1 MYRMSAVPRS
11 FRTPTLNETQPTW
24 VVEGAATLV
33 GSCRGK
39 TEIPDGLANGFTGR
53 TRTDGFMC
61 ASLLGVGRSRGDASI
76 LFIEPRTYTQLVREV
91 CTDSLST
98 LHSPL
103 STLDSA
109 ALVSIAGA
117 FPLSSLFGNPEN
129 DRDGELPLQEREG
142 SMKPGHHPSQTGI
155 QPALLLFYSLTHL

>member
-1 MYRMSAVPRS
+1 MSAVPRS

-61 ASLLGVGRSRGDASI
+61 ASLLG
-76 LFIEPRTYTQLVREV
+76 LVREV

-129 DRDGELPLQEREG
+129 DEDGELPLQEREG

-155 QPALLLFYSLTHL
+155 HLALLLFYSLTHL